1 MRKISIVSMLQG
13 NVLALRKTLDSFK
26 DVADEFVLGDMM
38 LFESDRDVVEQYK
51 KEYNLRT
58 IRLPFNYICQMGFS
72 STLNYVISNAKND
85 MVLYTNV
92 SEAIDEDY
100 GIKDII
106 QKNTNCNT
114 FYFTHRVEKHRWF
127 RCFDRREL
135 SWGGLI
141 HEEPIGDYKPYHK
154 PIYMMKDFD
163 KDIADSFKS
172 KIFNDVKEINYFEQ
186 YIKIVDNPS
195 LKGITNDY
203 WLSFSRDNYNSMKER
218 LSLKGNRYTAFKIG
232 DFKMLMNDYATNP
245 DFEKERFESSTL
257 INFQG
262 ARKDIL

>member
-1 MRKISIVSMLQG
+1 
-13 NVLALRKTLDSFK
+13 
-26 DVADEFVLGDMM
+26 
-38 LFESDRDVVEQYK
+38 
-51 KEYNLRT
+51 
-58 IRLPFNYICQMGFS
+58 
-72 STLNYVISNAKND
+72 
-85 MVLYTNV
+85 
-92 SEAIDEDY
+92 
-100 GIKDII
+100 
-106 QKNTNCNT
+106 
-114 FYFTHRVEKHRWF
+114 
-127 RCFDRREL
+127 
-135 SWGGLI
+135 
-141 HEEPIGDYKPYHK
+141 
-154 PIYMMKDFD
+154 MKDFD